1 MTIKKRVLLSF
12 IAICVSFVLIG
23 SFSLNTIGANSKNVR
38 RFINVDIPMLELP
51 RRAHIEVLN
60 HRRYEKAFFLNVGNV
75 KGEQNYLE
83 KFKNS
88 SQKLGLIL
96 DTLTLLCKESQN
108 SELNESIAQAKAH
121 YTEYLKGFDDVISK
135 IRQGLILAPQAAD
148 GAMDPYKNAIRAFE
162 TDAESMVIQ
171 AHKTQNSIQEN
182 IVNNERNSFR
192 FILSVF
198 LLGIGLLVMA
208 GIIIVKSILTPL
220 GIIGS
225 RVKDMVSGQGD
236 LTRRLNYKSADE
248 IGELARNIDTFVEA
262 IESIVRLISGG
273 SKSLNLSSTKLVS
286 RTKSMSESAERSKEL
301 SHSAV
306 SATQEATA
314 NINSIATAAEEMS
327 TSVSTIAS
335 SVEEMTAAISEVSKS
350 SIKELEIAHDVR
362 DKTTSAADMIAS
374 LDQSS
379 NEIGKITEVIN
390 DIADKTNLLAL
401 NARIEAAS
409 AGELGSGFTV
419 VANEIKELANQTSKS
434 TTEISK
440 KIEDMQA
447 SARRSVTAINEVL
460 SATKEL
466 DLISQTLSSAMEE
479 QTATVN
485 EISKA
490 MEGSRTA
497 STEISRNMQ
506 EAVTGL
512 ELVSRNILSISE
524 AALATAAVSVDN
536 SIDSEIVGETGAELQ
551 LMTSRFVTKAE
562 AFDIAKIKDAH
573 LNWRRRIEKALKE
586 YENLRVSDVR
596 NEHECDFGKWYD
608 TEGTNRFKTLDVFK
622 DVGKHHASIHSIASQ
637 IAGHLE
643 NKKKDNAIKMF
654 TQFEETRRK
663 MFKSLDTLYAQ

>member
-12 IAICVSFVLIG
+12 TAICVSFVLLG
-23 SFSLNTIGANSKNVR
+23 SFSLITIGANSKKVR
-38 RFINVDIPMLELP
+38 QFINVDIPMLELP

-60 HRRYEKAFFLNVGNV
+60 HRRYEKAFFLNAGSE
-75 KGEQNYLE
+75 KGKQDYLE
-83 KFKNS
+83 KFENS

-96 DTLTLLCKESQN
+96 DTLTLLCKERQN
-108 SELNESIAQAKAH
+108 SELEKLIEQAKAH
-121 YTEYLKGFDDVISK
+121 YTEYLKGFNDVASK
-135 IRQGLILAPQAAD
+135 IRQGLVSTPQSAD
-148 GAMDPYKNAIRAFE
+148 AAMDPYKNAIRAFE
-162 TDAESMVIQ
+162 TDAESMVML
-171 AHKTQNSIQEN
+171 AYKTQNSIQEN
-182 IVNNERNSFR
+182 IVKNERNSFR

-198 LLGIGLLVMA
+198 LIGMGLLVMA
-208 GIIIVKSILTPL
+208 GIIIVKSILKP
-220 GIIGS
+220 IGVIGA
-225 RVKDMVSGQGD
+225 RVKDMVSGQAD

-248 IGELARNIDTFVEA
+248 IGELARNIDSFVGA

-273 SKSLNLSSTKLVS
+273 SKSLNVSSSKLVL
-286 RTKSMSESAERSKEL
+286 RTKSMNESAERSKEL

-306 SATQEATA
+306 AATQEATA

-362 DKTTSAADMIAS
+362 DKTASAADLITS

-379 NEIGKITEVIN
+379 KEIGKITQVIN

-401 NARIEAAS
+401 NARIESAS
-409 AGELGSGFTV
+409 AGEFGSGFAV
-419 VANEIKELANQTSKS
+419 VANEIKDLANQTSKS
-434 TTEISK
+434 TAEISR

-447 SARRSVTAINEVL
+447 SARRSVTAIHEVL
-460 SATKEL
+460 SAVKDL

-512 ELVSRNILSISE
+512 EQVSRNILNISE
-524 AALATAAVSVDN
+524 TALATAVVSVDN

-562 AFDIAKIKDAH
+562 VFDIAKIKDAH
-573 LNWRRRIEKALKE
+573 LNWRRRIEKALRE
-586 YENLRVSDVR
+586 YENLLVSDVR

-608 TEGTNRFKTLDVFK
+608 TEGTNRFKTLDLFK
-622 DVGKHHASIHSIASQ
+622 EVGKHHASIHSIASQ

-643 NKKKDNAIKMF
+643 NKNKDDANKMF
-654 TQFEETRRK
+654 MQFEETRRK